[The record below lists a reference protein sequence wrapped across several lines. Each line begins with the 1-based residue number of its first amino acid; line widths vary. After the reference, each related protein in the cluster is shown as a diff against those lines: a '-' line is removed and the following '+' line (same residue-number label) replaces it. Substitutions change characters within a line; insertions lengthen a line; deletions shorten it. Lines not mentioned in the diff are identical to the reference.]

1 MDLFTK
7 KIVKETNG
15 IKMLLEG
22 CLELFV
28 IYLIFLIL
36 VRPDIVN
43 VLNRYYEVCARDGV
57 SPYNVWFMIL
67 PFIIVIGLLIGLL
80 DFLILYSKNY
90 NKKISKNK

>member
-1 MDLFTK
+1 MNLFTK

-22 CLELFV
+22 CLGLFV

-57 SPYNVWFMIL
+57 SPYKVWFMIL